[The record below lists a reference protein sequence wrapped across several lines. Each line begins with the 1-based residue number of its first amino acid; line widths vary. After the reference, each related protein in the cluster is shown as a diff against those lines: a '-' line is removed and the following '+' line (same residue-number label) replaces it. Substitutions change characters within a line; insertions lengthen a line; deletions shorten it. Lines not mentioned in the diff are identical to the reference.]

1 MKKSFLFM
9 IIFTAVLSLTACNVN
24 SNTTTAETQTPEPQ
38 GLIAEGRLIPINSME
53 QSFSLS
59 GQVIDVLI
67 KDGEQV
73 QAGQVLARLMVTSDA
88 KLALARAEQ
97 EALSAQQA
105 LDALQ
110 ASADLNLAQ
119 SQLSWLRAQ
128 DGVDQAQ
135 ASFDA
140 NSSDE
145 NRALLDAAVAT
156 EKLNEEA
163 YQKIKDGQGVDPDQ
177 LSAAQA
183 RVKTAS
189 AAVDGAQE
197 FIDAHVLKAAI
208 TGRVVDLAVQS
219 GQRVAAGTSILQIVD
234 FSGWNIET
242 DNLTEMEIPKVSVG
256 QKVEVVLDALPDIPL
271 QGEVTQIN
279 ARFEEKRGDITY
291 TATIRLEQSDPR
303 MRWGMTAAVHF
314 LP

>member
-24 SNTTTAETQTPEPQ
+24 SNTATAETQTPEPQ

-135 ASFDA
+135 ASFDT

-189 AAVDGAQE
+189 TAVDGAQE